1 MKGNR
6 HLYIIPECY
15 VDTNLIEYLLNAYV
29 NYQHSCTKVVGK
41 LKAELKDKFAVGI
54 IDKDKV
60 ELGYIK
66 ECREIAA
73 TEHLTLMK
81 HKDCGQ
87 YLITI
92 RPAVDGFIMD
102 IARNDEISLQDYGLP
117 SRLKEFTKECKRV
130 TSNKDS
136 RFKDL
141 FKALKNNRELRNL
154 RVALEYMIENKYRID
169 VNTLRNHF
177 EAP

>member
-1 MKGNR
+1 
-6 HLYIIPECY
+6 
-15 VDTNLIEYLLNAYV
+15 
-29 NYQHSCTKVVGK
+29 
-41 LKAELKDKFAVGI
+41 
-54 IDKDKV
+54 
-60 ELGYIK
+60 
-66 ECREIAA
+66 
-73 TEHLTLMK
+73 MK

-102 IARNDEISLQDYGLP
+102 IARNDQISLQDYGLP